1 MTLLQQYEQRRNQ
14 TLTAVETLA
23 EFDLLTPWKIVLEND
38 AGRKR
43 SVKGLFKVSAKALHE
58 VAAESLPRLHQTGAL
73 AIAYAQLLSEQ
84 RVQTFGELL
93 KTQNELY
100 KKQSESVT
108 MGNIDAIFGGKSD
121 MLNFENF

>member
-1 MTLLQQYEQRRNQ
+1 MLS
-14 TLTAVETLA
+14 
-23 EFDLLTPWKIVLEND
+23 P
-38 AGRKR
+38 
-43 SVKGLFKVSAKALHE
+43 SVK
-58 VAAESLPRLHQTGAL
+58 PNIPAL
-73 AIAYAQLLSEQ
+73 AGCSLKISEQ

-100 KKQSESVT
+100 KKQSDSVT